1 MQFMQSTKKKPT
13 TSTQQQK
20 LSLDF
25 LVLIIPMTYHAI
37 FCWTSKAQNY
47 LQWKPWER
55 YEKPLDSVNPREH
68 VLFPT
73 NKTFHNFWHLSTL
86 DGSKSTTGGRKRSQ
100 TSLWLTWQ
108 TFLILKTFSQKCCST
123 FQKYST
129 IPGTWQKLLKSLKGG
144 NSHMF
149 LYVGQKKVPH
159 KIPLSNVQQQL
170 HKPLITTSYKSF
182 TCKAN

>member
-1 MQFMQSTKKKPT
+1 MQSTKKKKPT
-13 TSTQQQK
+13 TSTQQQR

-55 YEKPLDSVNPREH
+55 YKKPLYSVNPREH

-86 DGSKSTTGGRKRSQ
+86 DGSKSTTGGRKKSQ

-108 TFLILKTFSQKCCST
+108 TFWFSKHYLKNVVQHFKNIQQYLVHDKNCWKVLKVAILICF
-123 FQKYST
+123 FM
-129 IPGTWQKLLKSLKGG
+129 WD
-144 NSHMF
+144 
-149 LYVGQKKVPH
+149 QKKSH
-159 KIPLSNVQQQL
+159 I
-170 HKPLITTSYKSF
+170 KSPWAMF
-182 TCKAN
+182 NNSCINP

>member
-13 TSTQQQK
+13 TSTQQQR

-73 NKTFHNFWHLSTL
+73 NKTFHNFWHLSTPGWIKIHHWRKEEKSNFL
-86 DGSKSTTGGRKRSQ
+86 MTHLTDFFDSQNILSKMLFNISKIFNN
-100 TSLWLTWQ
+100 TWYM
-108 TFLILKTFSQKCCST
+108 TKTVE
-123 FQKYST
+123 
-129 IPGTWQKLLKSLKGG
+129 KS
-144 NSHMF
+144 
-149 LYVGQKKVPH
+149 
-159 KIPLSNVQQQL
+159 
-170 HKPLITTSYKSF
+170 
-182 TCKAN
+182 